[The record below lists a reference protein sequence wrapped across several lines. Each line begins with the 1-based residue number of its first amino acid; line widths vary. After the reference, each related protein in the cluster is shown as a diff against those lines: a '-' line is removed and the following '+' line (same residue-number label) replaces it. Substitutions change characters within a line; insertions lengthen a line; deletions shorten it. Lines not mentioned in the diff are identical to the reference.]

1 MVQRGR
7 KSPNLTVIPK
17 IPGQGRRRSG
27 AVSSTLCR
35 RTGSARKINHS
46 CAACVEIDQNQR
58 SSRVLVDAPDDDAVS
73 EHIVSPSHNSPDG
86 READARLRMS
96 GILEKPH
103 PS

>member
-1 MVQRGR
+1 MARQ
-7 KSPNLTVIPK
+7 
-17 IPGQGRRRSG
+17 QGAGAERVRRRRR
-27 AVSSTLCR
+27 APRVIAPDTLI
-35 RTGSARKINHS
+35 TS
-46 CAACVEIDQNQR
+46 VIDQNQR